1 MWEQIKPETI
11 IEGKKYKLMDGH
23 KFVHIG
29 ELQNGQIINS
39 VTKNPINNLV
49 RIWC

>member
-1 MWEQIKPETI
+1 MWEQIKPENL
-11 IEGKKYKLMDGH
+11 IEGKEYKFMDGL

-29 ELQNGQIINS
+29 EFKNGKIINS
-39 VTKNPINNLV
+39 VTKNTINNLV